1 MCLGNYGELVLYS
14 SAYKVLA
21 AQEDV
26 PGGQVTMDDPFCL
39 EIFHG
44 IGNLSGIRVEQSKVL
59 GGAIFPQESVEIAIR
74 SKLLYLS
81 LYMDSILGS
90 IYGIWSVYYGQ
101 YMSVY
106 YGRCNL
112 LWTGHYCQ

>member
-1 MCLGNYGELVLYS
+1 
-14 SAYKVLA
+14 
-21 AQEDV
+21 
-26 PGGQVTMDDPFCL
+26 MDDPFCL

-44 IGNLSGIRVEQSKVL
+44 VGNLRGIRVEQSKVL

-90 IYGIWSVYYGQ
+90 IYGIWSVYVQYTMVSICQYTMVSMDRTLLSVNYGQ
-101 YMSVY
+101 YMVNTLYGQYEYYGQYTMVGIWSVY
-106 YGRCNL
+106 
-112 LWTGHYCQ
+112 